1 MKVHDRLLP
10 NWTGLVVFGLLFS
23 TSLLLSAQHER
34 PSIAL
39 VETTRVAQSLA
50 SSGEFSNPFYV
61 AETGPTAHVAPVFPA
76 MASLVFGW
84 SDSLQEAH
92 PILYWAAAMALA
104 GQVALLPYLARVVG
118 LGWWAGLWASLLA
131 LLANRRPVAQWE
143 GEYVALLMMILTGL
157 VATRTPYDGSIR
169 WGREA
174 MIGLFFGLL
183 ILSYPIAVIVWV
195 VFVGWDLWRARHSHT
210 WSRTLVVV
218 VISVSVL
225 MPWLIRNAQLFGEPV
240 FVRDNLGIEMA
251 VSFNPC
257 AGVSL
262 FDNMLSG
269 CFREWHPNRSP
280 EQASLLIERGEV
292 GYNGLQMS
300 QALDFIAEQPRHSA
314 NLVLRRT
321 LLFWWPSAM
330 GDPIYELT
338 AGPLRLQSWVVY
350 LSTLLAFVG
359 LALAFIR
366 QVAVAPL
373 LLAWML
379 LLPAPYF
386 FLQFS
391 VRYRTPMLWV
401 TFLLAGISL
410 HALVKGVFNPRRDP
424 DAQSNQAV

>member
-1 MKVHDRLLP
+1 MHERLQP
-10 NWTGLVVFGLLFS
+10 NWTALVVFGLLFVAS
-23 TSLLLSAQHER
+23 MISSAQHER
-34 PSIAL
+34 PSLAL

-50 SSGEFSNPFYV
+50 RSGDFANPFYA

-76 MASLVFGW
+76 MASLVFGL

-104 GQVALLPYLARVVG
+104 GQEALLPYLARVAG
-118 LGWWAGLWASLLA
+118 LGWWAGIWASLLA

-157 VATRTPYDGSIR
+157 IATRTPHGGSIR
-169 WGREA
+169 WGREVL
-174 MIGLFFGLL
+174 IGLFFGLL

-195 VFVGWDLWRARHSHT
+195 AFVGWDLWRARHSRV
-210 WSRTLVVV
+210 WARTLVVV
-218 VISVSVL
+218 AISTLVL
-225 MPWLIRNAQLFGEPV
+225 VPWLVRNAQLFGEPV

-280 EQASLLIERGEV
+280 EEVSLLIEHGEV
-292 GYNGLQMS
+292 GYNAMQMS

-321 LLFWWPSAM
+321 LLFWWPSAI
-330 GDPIYELT
+330 GDPIYEL
-338 AGPLRLQSWVVY
+338 AEGPLRLQSWVVY
-350 LSTLLAFVG
+350 SSTLLAFVG
-359 LALAFIR
+359 LALVFIR
-366 QVAVAPL
+366 GVAVAPL

-379 LLPAPYF
+379 LLPTPYF

-401 TFLLAGISL
+401 TFLLAGVSL
-410 HALVKGVFNPRRDP
+410 HALVKLVVNRRRSP
-424 DAQSNQAV
+424 NAQFNQAV